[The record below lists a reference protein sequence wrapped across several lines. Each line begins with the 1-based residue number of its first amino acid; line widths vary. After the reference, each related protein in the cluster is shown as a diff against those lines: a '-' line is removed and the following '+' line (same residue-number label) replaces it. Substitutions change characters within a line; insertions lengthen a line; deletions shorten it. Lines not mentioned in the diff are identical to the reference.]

1 MSISD
6 LGGKATIT
14 ISQSVLSQTATAVQ
28 LNFSGTGLN
37 AADTNAPPNSL
48 NGPNY
53 EVTDANG
60 KELDSG
66 DFVFIDRGT
75 LSTTITVTGL
85 NNFVIGPNY
94 TLVITLGEVDQ
105 AQPSATAN
113 IDTVTI
119 INTNTQPAATLNL
132 SQKTFTA
139 GGQTTVTASLA
150 QTTNAPVTVFLSFTG
165 TATPNIDYS
174 VTEGLNQPN
183 PGQATDVIVI
193 PAGQT
198 SGSVIL
204 TGLNDN
210 LNRAETTVT
219 VGIASVTGAMI
230 AGSPT
235 VTANYVNPNVPVSFT
250 IQDTVTVAGWRRGRA
265 GIPLPIAP
273 LPGEREL
280 HDRGRHGERRSGI
293 RITQRQH
300 DRHPGVRAGST
311 VQTLD
316 IDTIPLGAGV
326 NLGVASTNFSVTLS
340 GASLDVPVTAAP
352 SGVGVTI
359 ANGTATVS
367 ILETSVVNGNT
378 VAVTLQ
384 QPNGNSPPDIAAAV
398 GTPTPPNGTTP
409 LIDARIVVMTNDQ
422 YTVYDYSTGFTITQ
436 TSLDAFWIAAG
447 LSATSLT
454 GDVLDSRVVFD
465 PALQRFFAVAIN
477 PVGATN
483 NNILLAVSKTQDPLG
498 GWSAFTLPVDPVAK
512 ANTAT
517 AVALGLDG
525 NAVYIAADTLNP
537 LTGATGE
544 TAFSIPKMDFNN
556 GAAATTN
563 FTQYFN
569 IPSGTE
575 LQPEVDLSRAQ
586 PENLL
591 SGDATTPNDLLKFII
606 AGVQNPNAA
615 ISSPTDIPVSTITNP
630 PNAQQEG
637 TATTISTGL
646 AGFSGNTVQVGNDL
660 WAVETVADPT
670 SGLSDIRWYE
680 LNATTGAIEQTNLI
694 SSPTVSYYNAS
705 VAAANSVT
713 GSGGDQ
719 VVIGFT
725 GSNKNQF
732 ASAYSVIGETVGAG
746 ASQTTT
752 FTAPVLLTPGAG
764 SYNVPVNG
772 ANAWGNYSA
781 TVYDPNIEPFGSSAA
796 ATGVI
801 TGASNASP
809 IVITTNS
816 TALLATGLT
825 VTISGVGG
833 NTAANGTFTI
843 TVLNATTF
851 QLNGSMGNGTYT
863 SGGHWALA
871 ARAATFWTFQE
882 FASAPNVWSVEMAE
896 ITVALPQATLPTV
909 GLSISSSQLGEDY
922 GTVTIAASL
931 TGGVPSSDDIEVNL
945 LFGGSATENGQYSAS
960 GQTIFIPAG
969 SLSGSIILTG
979 LPVNT
984 LGTPTVTVSINQASL
999 FNATPGSPSSV
1010 SATIEDTDP
1019 VAAGNISG
1027 EVYNDLNFS
1036 GTLQAGD
1043 PGLGNV
1049 LVFLDKN
1056 SNGTFDV
1063 ATDPYIFT
1071 TAAGATQG
1079 DYTFFG
1085 LANGAYNVYQ
1095 VSPSSF
1101 SQTQPAPGTGYLGVS
1116 PPASGI
1122 NFGDAQITNPNA
1134 SVSINI
1140 PQITDDK
1147 SSGTLTVKLAQGT
1160 AVPVSVT
1167 ILVGGLAPFTDYTLT
1182 GPSGTVT
1189 LTAASDTFVA
1199 TIPAGKT
1206 SVAYTITANS
1216 DSTNTNETI
1225 TFRVV
1230 NVANATLTGS
1240 SQVETSIVTAS
1251 GSPASS
1257 STARRNFPA
1266 RV

>member
-1 MSISD
+1 M
-6 LGGKATIT
+6 
-14 ISQSVLSQTATAVQ
+14 
-28 LNFSGTGLN
+28 
-37 AADTNAPPNSL
+37 
-48 NGPNY
+48 
-53 EVTDANG
+53 
-60 KELDSG
+60 
-66 DFVFIDRGT
+66 
-75 LSTTITVTGL
+75 
-85 NNFVIGPNY
+85 
-94 TLVITLGEVDQ
+94 
-105 AQPSATAN
+105 
-113 IDTVTI
+113 
-119 INTNTQPAATLNL
+119 
-132 SQKTFTA
+132 
-139 GGQTTVTASLA
+139 
-150 QTTNAPVTVFLSFTG
+150 
-165 TATPNIDYS
+165 
-174 VTEGLNQPN
+174 
-183 PGQATDVIVI
+183 
-193 PAGQT
+193 
-198 SGSVIL
+198 
-204 TGLNDN
+204 
-210 LNRAETTVT
+210 
-219 VGIASVTGAMI
+219 
-230 AGSPT
+230 
-235 VTANYVNPNVPVSFT
+235 
-250 IQDTVTVAGWRRGRA
+250 
-265 GIPLPIAP
+265 
-273 LPGEREL
+273 
-280 HDRGRHGERRSGI
+280 
-293 RITQRQH
+293 
-300 DRHPGVRAGST
+300 
-311 VQTLD
+311 
-316 IDTIPLGAGV
+316 
-326 NLGVASTNFSVTLS
+326 
-340 GASLDVPVTAAP
+340 
-352 SGVGVTI
+352 
-359 ANGTATVS
+359 
-367 ILETSVVNGNT
+367 
-378 VAVTLQ
+378 
-384 QPNGNSPPDIAAAV
+384 
-398 GTPTPPNGTTP
+398 
-409 LIDARIVVMTNDQ
+409 
-422 YTVYDYSTGFTITQ
+422 
-436 TSLDAFWIAAG
+436 
-447 LSATSLT
+447 
-454 GDVLDSRVVFD
+454 
-465 PALQRFFAVAIN
+465 
-477 PVGATN
+477 
-483 NNILLAVSKTQDPLG
+483 
-498 GWSAFTLPVDPVAK
+498 
-512 ANTAT
+512 
-517 AVALGLDG
+517 
-525 NAVYIAADTLNP
+525 
-537 LTGATGE
+537 
-544 TAFSIPKMDFNN
+544 
-556 GAAATTN
+556 
-563 FTQYFN
+563 
-569 IPSGTE
+569 
-575 LQPEVDLSRAQ
+575 
-586 PENLL
+586 
-591 SGDATTPNDLLKFII
+591 
-606 AGVQNPNAA
+606 
-615 ISSPTDIPVSTITNP
+615 
-630 PNAQQEG
+630 
-637 TATTISTGL
+637 
-646 AGFSGNTVQVGNDL
+646 
-660 WAVETVADPT
+660 
-670 SGLSDIRWYE
+670 
-680 LNATTGAIEQTNLI
+680 
-694 SSPTVSYYNAS
+694 
-705 VAAANSVT
+705 
-713 GSGGDQ
+713 
-719 VVIGFT
+719 
-725 GSNKNQF
+725 
-732 ASAYSVIGETVGAG
+732 
-746 ASQTTT
+746 
-752 FTAPVLLTPGAG
+752 
-764 SYNVPVNG
+764 
-772 ANAWGNYSA
+772 
-781 TVYDPNIEPFGSSAA
+781 
-796 ATGVI
+796 I

-960 GQTIFIPAG
+960 GETIFIPAG
-969 SLSGSIILTG
+969 SLSGSITLTG

-1056 SNGTFDV
+1056 NNGTFDV

-1251 GSPASS
+1251 GSPALVIDSPTQLS
-1257 STARRNFPA
+1257 STGLTPGFSFGSPTVTFQAGNQPDYMIEADLSGNGVQDLVVANSQASSITVILNPTSASPTVKTYSVGPKPTGIVAADFNNDGALDLAVSTSTGVTILENNGYGGFTLTGSYAAGSARRP
-1266 RV
+1266 